1 MVATAASVA
10 YRPNSM
16 NGLGTR
22 RSFEEVSPGLH
33 FGIYINSH
41 KNLNRTKGGSE

>member
-1 MVATAASVA
+1 MVTTAASVT

-16 NGLGTR
+16 TVIGTMS
-22 RSFEEVSPGLH
+22 SFKEVSPGLH

-41 KNLNRTKGGSE
+41 KNLNRTKVGSE

>member
-1 MVATAASVA
+1 MVATAASVT

-16 NGLGTR
+16 AGLGTMS
-22 RSFEEVSPGLH
+22 SFGEVSPGVH
-33 FGIYINSH
+33 FGIFINPH